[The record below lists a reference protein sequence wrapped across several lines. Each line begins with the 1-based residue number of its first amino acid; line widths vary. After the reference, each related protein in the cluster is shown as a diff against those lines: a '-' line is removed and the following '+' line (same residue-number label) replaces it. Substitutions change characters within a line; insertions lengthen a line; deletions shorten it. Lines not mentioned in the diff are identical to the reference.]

1 MRLCIDYKELN
12 KVIMRNKD
20 PLPRIGDLFYQ
31 LQGAC
36 VFSNIDLWFG
46 YH

>member
-12 KVIMRNKD
+12 KVNVMNKYH
-20 PLPRIGDLFYQ
+20 LPRIDDFFYH